1 MNTVEAIVLAI
12 IEGITEFLP
21 ISSTGH
27 MAIASAFFDSEDDPF
42 TKLYL
47 VVIQLGAILSVVV
60 VYWRKVLDFKNFSF
74 YGKLVLALIPS
85 IIAGLGLV
93 SFIKS
98 ALGNTL
104 MICIIMVLGGIV
116 LLMVDSWFKDGG
128 KKEEKEISFKNAWW
142 IGCFQVLAVALPGL
156 SRSAATII
164 GGMQQKLSRPL
175 AAEFSFFLAIPTML
189 AATSKSL
196 YDIWKDDPGLLNGQ
210 GIQTILLGC
219 AVSFV
224 VALIAIRFLINY
236 LQKNGFKAFG
246 WYRIIVGSILIML
259 ILMGKL

>member
-1 MNTVEAIVLAI
+1 
-12 IEGITEFLP
+12 
-21 ISSTGH
+21 
-27 MAIASAFFDSEDDPF
+27 
-42 TKLYL
+42 
-47 VVIQLGAILSVVV
+47 
-60 VYWRKVLDFKNFSF
+60 
-74 YGKLVLALIPS
+74 
-85 IIAGLGLV
+85 
-93 SFIKS
+93 
-98 ALGNTL
+98 
-104 MICIIMVLGGIV
+104 
-116 LLMVDSWFKDGG
+116 MVDSWFKDGG

-196 YDIWKDDPGLLNGQ
+196 YDIWKDDPSLLNGQ

>member
-1 MNTVEAIVLAI
+1 MSTVEAIVLAI

-27 MAIASAFFDSEDDPF
+27 MAIASAFFGSEDDPF

-47 VVIQLGAILSVVV
+47 VVIQFGAILSVVA
-60 VYWRKVLDFKNFSF
+60 VYWKKVVDFKNLGF
-74 YGKLVLALIPS
+74 YGKLFIALIPS
-85 IIAGLGLV
+85 VVAGLGLV
-93 SFIKS
+93 RYIKS

-104 MICIIMVLGGIV
+104 MICIIMVAGGIV
-116 LLMVDSWFKDGG
+116 LLMLDTWFKDGG
-128 KKEEKEISFKNAWW
+128 KTEEKEISFKNAWW
-142 IGCFQVLAVALPGL
+142 VGCFQVLAVILPGL

-189 AATSKSL
+189 AATLKSL
-196 YDIWKDDPGLLNGQ
+196 YDIWKEEPALLNIEGL
-210 GIQTILLGC
+210 QTILIGSV
-219 AVSFV
+219 VSFA
-224 VALIAIRFLINY
+224 VALAAIRFLIRY
-236 LQKNGFKAFG
+236 LQKNGFRVFG
-246 WYRIIVGSILIML
+246 WYRIIVGTTLIML